1 MKSLILHYQE
11 IALKGKNR
19 PWFITRLVHNL
30 RAATRGTGVA
40 EVRPL
45 MGRIEIV
52 LGPSADWATVRDRV
66 SRVFGVANFA
76 RAGRTPLD
84 LDAISEAILADLG
97 PENPASFR
105 VSVRRADKSFATTSP
120 EIEREIGGRI

>member
-52 LGPSADWATVRDRV
+52 LGPAADWATVRDRV

-76 RAGRTPLD
+76 GAGRTALD
-84 LDAISEAILADLG
+84 VNAVAEAIRGGRG
-97 PENPASFR
+97 PEDPAAFR
-105 VSVRRADKSFATTSP
+105 
-120 EIEREIGGRI
+120 

>member
-30 RAATRGTGVA
+30 RAATRGTGVV

-52 LGPSADWATVRDRV
+52 LGPSAEWRTVRDRV
-66 SRVFGVANFA
+66 SRVGTDMPSAQEEQV
-76 RAGRTPLD
+76 
-84 LDAISEAILADLG
+84 ISDLG
-97 PENPASFR
+97 PDNPASFR
-105 VSVRRADKSFATTSP
+105 ISVRRAD
-120 EIEREIGGRI
+120 